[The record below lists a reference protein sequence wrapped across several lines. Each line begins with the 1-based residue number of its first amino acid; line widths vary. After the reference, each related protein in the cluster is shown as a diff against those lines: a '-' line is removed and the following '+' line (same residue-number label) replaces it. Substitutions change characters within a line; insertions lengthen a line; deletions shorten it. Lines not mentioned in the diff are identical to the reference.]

1 MDETRRNLIKGMFTS
16 GALLALGIPSI
27 TSAASINQ
35 PNTGKIRHCQ
45 LLLLGNNTPINEAF
59 ISGANAAW
67 GTYTDNRQGMLPIV
81 KLRNE
86 LLTNPFKVAELLQQS
101 HPVRWIAM
109 MDNASA
115 AIFNELIRNIEG
127 HLLSLGL
134 HTFSSDDTPL
144 PLRHVWTTTSSLNS
158 AGGLLASTLMQNQH
172 NFSIVEHFLGT
183 STSEGAMT
191 VSPISGFTSYRLTE
205 QQTTHL
211 HCARVSPAEA
221 CKLLDWQ
228 GAEKWEAPYKAA
240 SDTTTT
246 AQPQFDNWVEATGH
260 VLVATALGGGTSHE
274 SCTRRAFV
282 HKSGQHDQ
290 NIQRLSGTHFV
301 SFLLDV

>member
-16 GALLALGIPSI
+16 GTLLALGIPSI
-27 TSAASINQ
+27 ASAAAIN
-35 PNTGKIRHCQ
+35 PPYMGKIRHCQ
-45 LLLLGNNTPINEAF
+45 LLLLENNTPINEAF
-59 ISGANAAW
+59 ISGANTAW
-67 GTYTDNRQGMLPIV
+67 GTYTNSQQGRLPIV
-81 KLRNE
+81 QLRNE
-86 LLTNPFKVAELLQQS
+86 LLTNPYKVAELLRQS

-127 HLLSLGL
+127 HLLSLGS
-134 HTFSSDDTPL
+134 HTFSSDDPPL
-144 PLRHVWTTTSSLNS
+144 PLRHVWTMTSSLNS
-158 AGGLLASTLMQNQH
+158 AGGLLASALMQNQH

-183 STSEGAMT
+183 SISDGAMIAP
-191 VSPISGFTSYRLTE
+191 SISGFTSYRLTE

-211 HCARVSPAEA
+211 HCAGVSPAEA
-221 CKLLDWQ
+221 CKLFDWQ
-228 GAEKWEAPYKAA
+228 EAEKWEAPYKAE

-246 AQPQFDNWVEATGH
+246 AQPQFENWVEATGH
-260 VLVATALGGGTSHE
+260 ALAATALGSGISHE
-274 SCTRRAFV
+274 FCTRRAFV

>member
-16 GALLALGIPSI
+16 GTLLALGIPGI
-27 TSAASINQ
+27 PSAASINQ
-35 PNTGKIRHCQ
+35 PNMGKIQHCQ
-45 LLLLGNNTPINEAF
+45 LLLPGYTPINEAF

-67 GTYTDNRQGMLPIV
+67 GTYTNSQQGMLPIV

-115 AIFNELIRNIEG
+115 AIFNELIRNIGG

-144 PLRHVWTTTSSLNS
+144 PLRHVWTTTSSLNG
-158 AGGLLASTLMQNQH
+158 AGGLLASGLMQNQH
-172 NFSIVEHFLGT
+172 NFSIVENFLGK
-183 STSEGAMT
+183 STSDGAIT
-191 VSPISGFTSYRLTE
+191 VSSISGFTSYRLTK

-211 HCARVSPAEA
+211 HCAGVSPVEA
-221 CKLLDWQ
+221 CKLLDWEE
-228 GAEKWEAPYKAA
+228 AENWDPPYKAA
-240 SDTTTT
+240 SDTAAT
-246 AQPQFDNWVEATGH
+246 AQPQFENWVEATGH
-260 VLVATALGGGTSHE
+260 ALVATALGRGTPHE

-290 NIQRLSGTHFV
+290 NTQRLSGTHFV